1 MLAKIGTDKSSN
13 VCTHFCIKSSFTSDY
28 SKTHITHSFTSLHS
42 SSFHRNE
49 ALRTWETSYLLA
61 LQYCSRKM
69 IDISSY
75 IVFIFFSLCI
85 AIMKEKRDFGIVNN
99 GVSPQ
104 RSTLQIIAKHI
115 ADSLYSSPIHPF
127 SDSLDPAWSFL
138 SADGEPLTA
147 DPFYLN
153 EELCYWNE
161 NNGVCP

>member
-1 MLAKIGTDKSSN
+1 
-13 VCTHFCIKSSFTSDY
+13 
-28 SKTHITHSFTSLHS
+28 
-42 SSFHRNE
+42 
-49 ALRTWETSYLLA
+49 
-61 LQYCSRKM
+61 M

-161 NNGVCP
+161 NNGVCPEKNSAGMKIMESVP